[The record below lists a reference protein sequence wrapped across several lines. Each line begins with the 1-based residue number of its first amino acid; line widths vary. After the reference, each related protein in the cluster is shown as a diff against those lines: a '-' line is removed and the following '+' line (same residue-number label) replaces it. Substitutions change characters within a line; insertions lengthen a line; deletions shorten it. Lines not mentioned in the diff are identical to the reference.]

1 MNSLIKREFDYAI
14 RICAYLAGKK
24 GQGPLSI
31 SQISQKL
38 FITRPFATK
47 IVYRLKQNKIL
58 NTSQGKEGGVSLNA
72 NPETLS
78 VYTIFESMGF
88 DSSVNECL
96 KIPGFCPLV
105 KTCKIHSFFIEQE
118 EKLLQNFKNK
128 MIKDFVILESDLMEN
143 IRLAPKFKEL

>member
-24 GQGPLSI
+24 GQGPVSI

-47 IVYRLKQNKIL
+47 IVYRLKQYKIL
-58 NTSQGKEGGVSLNA
+58 NTTQGKEGGVSINA

-78 VYTIFESMGF
+78 IYNILEAIGF
-88 DSSVNECL
+88 DGSVNECL
-96 KIPGFCPLV
+96 KVPGFCPLV
-105 KTCKIHSFFIEQE
+105 KTCKIHSFFMEQE
-118 EKLLQNFKNK
+118 EKLLKSFKNK
-128 MIKDFVILESDLMEN
+128 MIKDFVILESDLIHD
-143 IRLAPKFKEL
+143 IRLAPKY

>member
-24 GQGPLSI
+24 GQGAVCI
-31 SQISQKL
+31 SQISKKL

-47 IVYRLKQNKIL
+47 IVYSLKQYKIL
-58 NTSQGKEGGVSLNA
+58 NTTQGKEGGVSLNV

-78 VYTIFESMGF
+78 VYNIFEAMGF
-88 DSSVNECL
+88 DNSVNECL

-118 EKLLQNFKNK
+118 EKLLQSFKNK
-128 MIKDFVILESDLMEN
+128 MIKDFVIQESDFIQQVVSKVL
-143 IRLAPKFKEL
+143 

>member
-1 MNSLIKREFDYAI
+1 MSSLIKREFDYAI

-24 GQGPLSI
+24 GQGPVSI

-47 IVYRLKQNKIL
+47 IVYRLKQYQIL
-58 NTSQGKEGGVSLNA
+58 NTTQGKEGGVSLNA

-78 VYTIFESMGF
+78 VYNILEAIGF
-88 DSSVNECL
+88 DGSVNECL
-96 KIPGFCPLV
+96 KVPGFCPLE

-118 EKLLQNFKNK
+118 DKLLQSFKNK
-128 MIKDFVILESDLMEN
+128 MIKDFVILDSDLIQN
-143 IRLAPKFKEL
+143 IRLE

>member
-24 GQGPLSI
+24 GHGPLSI

-58 NTSQGKEGGVSLNA
+58 NTTQGKEGGVSLNA
-72 NPETLS
+72 NIETLS
-78 VYTIFESMGF
+78 VYKIFESMGF

-118 EKLLQNFKNK
+118 EKLLQSFKNK
-128 MIKDFVILESDLMEN
+128 MIKDFVIQESDLIQEAN
-143 IRLAPKFKEL
+143 

>member
-24 GQGPLSI
+24 GQGPVSI

-47 IVYRLKQNKIL
+47 IVYRLKQYKIL
-58 NTSQGKEGGVSLNA
+58 NTTQGKEGGVSINA

-78 VYTIFESMGF
+78 IYNILEAIGF
-88 DSSVNECL
+88 DGSVNECL
-96 KIPGFCPLV
+96 KVPDFCPLV
-105 KTCKIHSFFIEQE
+105 KTCKIHSFFMEQE
-118 EKLLQNFKNK
+118 EKLLKSFKNK
-128 MIKDFVILESDLMEN
+128 MIKDFVILESDLIHD
-143 IRLAPKFKEL
+143 IRLAPKY

>member
-24 GQGPLSI
+24 GQGPVSI

-47 IVYRLKQNKIL
+47 IVYRLKQYKIL
-58 NTSQGKEGGVSLNA
+58 NTTQGKEGGVSLNA

-78 VYTIFESMGF
+78 VYNILEAIGF
-88 DSSVNECL
+88 DGSINERL
-96 KIPGFCPLV
+96 KVPGFCPLV
-105 KTCKIHSFFIEQE
+105 KTCKIHSFFIGQE
-118 EKLLQNFKNK
+118 KILLQSFKNK
-128 MIKDFVILESDLMEN
+128 MIQDFVILESDLIQN
-143 IRLAPKFKEL
+143 IRLAPKT